1 MARLKHPH
9 TRRTINVPDSAAD
22 KWEAAGWLNLATPA
36 EAPEAPQGDGQEA
49 PEDDQEAPED
59 DGQEAPE
66 APEPA
71 TPTRR
76 RRKASAPA
84 EDGQAALVGDDN
96 PGASAPGDNTDD
108 AESVE
113 AHQEAEK

>member
-22 KWEAAGWLNLATPA
+22 KWEAAGWLNLAPQGDGQG
-36 EAPEAPQGDGQEA
+36 APQGDGQEV
-49 PEDDQEAPED
+49 PED

-71 TPTRR
+71 KPTRH
-76 RRKASAPA
+76 RRKASASA